1 MVPPAK
7 VVLRLVAKDWFK
19 MFIEQ
24 PVPLCDARGREL
36 PDVQIVLRWR
46 CGNQISGEPAKV
58 LPFAPPLREWGHR
71 KVAP

>member
-19 MFIEQ
+19 IFIEQ

-36 PDVQIVLRWR
+36 PNVQIVLRWR
-46 CGNQISGEPAKV
+46 RGDQISGEPTEV
-58 LPFAPPLREWGHR
+58 LPFTPPLWEWGHR